1 MVFSDI
7 RIAHQNWR
15 SHRHGI
21 PSYASQLQHKPGARF
36 SNSKGESLAGR
47 AFGILSHR
55 QTFPKAR
62 SLSTRKSLDAV
73 SEAEPLLMLRN
84 RVLYPFAIIGIVFLL
99 PFSLND
105 FYHQRYLL
113 GAAIFCVAGLLIA
126 NVIAIRNKRKIPFPF
141 SWLLI
146 PGAASIVISI
156 STQGIYG
163 LLWSYPALLFFYFA
177 LTKRLANICTS
188 LLLVAASF
196 MCFQKL
202 GLGATVR
209 FVSSMLAMMVAMN
222 IILNVLKSLQYKLQ
236 EQTIRDPLTGAYNRR
251 HMEICLASAIERKY
265 RHNST
270 ASLLMLDVDYFK
282 RINDELGHEAGD
294 EVLRQLVTLMQ
305 ARIRKLDLLFRSGGE
320 EFIILLPET
329 NAEQANILA
338 EQLRTEIAAAPFI
351 SSHAITA
358 SIGVAEL
365 ETGESRDHWLK
376 NVDNALYSAKHLGR
390 NKVVVHEA

>member
-1 MVFSDI
+1 
-7 RIAHQNWR
+7 
-15 SHRHGI
+15 
-21 PSYASQLQHKPGARF
+21 
-36 SNSKGESLAGR
+36 
-47 AFGILSHR
+47 
-55 QTFPKAR
+55 
-62 SLSTRKSLDAV
+62 
-73 SEAEPLLMLRN
+73 
-84 RVLYPFAIIGIVFLL
+84 VLYPFAIIGIVFLL

-105 FYHQRYLL
+105 FYHQRYAL
-113 GAAIFCVAGLLIA
+113 GLAIFSVASLLIV
-126 NVIAIRNKRKIPFPF
+126 NVIAMRNKHNPPIPF

-156 STQGIYG
+156 HTQGIYG

-177 LTKRLANICTS
+177 LTTRLANICTG
-188 LLLVAASF
+188 LLLLSASF
-196 MCFQKL
+196 MCLQKL
-202 GLGATVR
+202 GPEATVR
-209 FVSSMLAMMVAMN
+209 FVSSMVAMMVAMN

-251 HMEICLASAIERKY
+251 HMENCLAAAIERKY

-294 EVLRQLVTLMQ
+294 KVLRQLVTLME

-329 NAEQANILA
+329 TSDQACILA
-338 EQLRTEIAAAPFI
+338 EQLRTEIASAPFI
-351 SSHAITA
+351 SAHAITA

-365 ETGESRDHWLK
+365 ENAQTLDHWLK
-376 NVDNALYSAKHLGR
+376 NVDDALYSAKREGR
-390 NKVVVHEA
+390 NKVVVHKA

>member
-1 MVFSDI
+1 MK
-7 RIAHQNWR
+7 
-15 SHRHGI
+15 
-21 PSYASQLQHKPGARF
+21 ASTLPH
-36 SNSKGESLAGR
+36 
-47 AFGILSHR
+47 
-55 QTFPKAR
+55 
-62 SLSTRKSLDAV
+62 RKSPEAV
-73 SEAEPLLMLRN
+73 SETEPLLLLRN

-113 GAAIFCVAGLLIA
+113 GSAIFCVAGLLIA
-126 NVIAIRNKRKIPFPF
+126 NVIAMRHKRNPPIPF

-156 STQGIYG
+156 HTQGIYG

-188 LLLVAASF
+188 MLLVAASF

-202 GLGATVR
+202 GMGATVR
-209 FVSSMLAMMVAMN
+209 FVSSMLAMMIAIN
-222 IILNVLKSLQYKLQ
+222 IILQVLKSLQYKLQ

-251 HMEICLASAIERKY
+251 HMEVCLATAIDRKY

-294 EVLRQLVTLMQ
+294 EVLSKLVTLMEG
-305 ARIRKLDLLFRSGGE
+305 RIRKLDLLFRSGGE
-320 EFIILLPET
+320 EFIILLPDT
-329 NAEQANILA
+329 NAEQASILA
-338 EQLRTEIAAAPFI
+338 EQLRTEIAATPFI
-351 SSHAITA
+351 SAHAITA

-365 ETGESRDHWLK
+365 ENADTRDHWLK
-376 NVDNALYSAKHLGR
+376 HVDDALYSAKNEGR
-390 NKVVVHEA
+390 NKVVVHKA